1 MKNNL
6 KGNCRE
12 IKVSY
17 ATSQNYCDMQVI
29 TSALDAEK
37 VFRNIWSQ
45 SIELRE
51 ECYALFLNRANRV
64 LGWYL
69 ISIGGSAGTVVDPK
83 IIFSTALICK
93 AQGIIMAHNHPS
105 GNTQPSAADLDLTK
119 KLVEAAKLLE
129 IGFLDHLIL
138 TKKHFYSFADE
149 GLI

>member
-1 MKNNL
+1 
-6 KGNCRE
+6 
-12 IKVSY
+12 
-17 ATSQNYCDMQVI
+17 MQVI

-37 VFRNIWSQ
+37 VFRNIWSP